1 MLPLK
6 DLNRSLTTPHVN
18 RLIIVTN
25 VIVFAVYFLASVN
38 VFLNESFAENMI
50 GNGSPGVFVMYPSDI
65 VYGNWQRLYTLFT
78 SMFMHASWLHLLG
91 NMLFLWVFGDNIEDI
106 FGHVGYVLFYVV
118 SGLAASFTHILS
130 VLYAP
135 QLASLLGVPM
145 TSDLAVGVVGASGA
159 ISGVLGAYLV
169 LFPKAKIISLIFY
182 LILPVPA
189 VVFLGAWFLL
199 QLVYVFLD
207 LSGGVAY
214 FAHIGGF
221 VVGMVLAL
229 LIGLRRKRA
238 RELRSRI

>member
-1 MLPLK
+1 VLPLK

-25 VIVFAVYFLASVN
+25 VIVFTVYFLASVN
-38 VFLNESFAENMI
+38 VFLDQSFAESMI
-50 GNGSPGVFVMYPSDI
+50 GNSSPGLFVMYPIDI
-65 VYGNWQRLYTLFT
+65 VNGQRLYTLFT

-106 FGHVGYVLFYVV
+106 FGHVGYVLFYLF
-118 SGLAASFTHILS
+118 SGLAAAFTHILS

-135 QLASLLGVPM
+135 ALSNLLGVPM
-145 TSDLAVGVVGASGA
+145 TSDLYVGVVGASGA

-169 LFPKAKIISLIFY
+169 LFPKAKVIALVFY

-189 VVFLGAWFLL
+189 VIFLGGWFLL
-199 QLVYVFLD
+199 QLIYVFLD

-221 VVGMVLAL
+221 VVGMVLAS
-229 LIGLRRKRA
+229 LIGLRRKKA
-238 RELRSRI
+238 REIKSRI